1 MKEARPVPEKLG
13 EAECLRLISP
23 GGAGRIA
30 FAGSYDLTV
39 LPVIYQ
45 LADGAI
51 LFRAAQDGL
60 TEEDLRTGSSTASTG
75 WRSRLT
81 ISTRRRGKAGA
92 SWSRDLLTISTP
104 RMSRRQPGPRAWSH
118 GRRRAQSL
126 HPRHARPRPPAGGSG
141 RAREPGRGASA
152 RASAGEARAVR
163 QGWLRLAEPAGG
175 YPAFV
180 PAMLAG
186 PAGAGAGAGCAMRL
200 RRGLRCGG
208 RRSLPCAG
216 RSGCAGAV
224 LHRPAGART
233 AGRLHLG
240 RYRAG
245 GRAAGDGL

>member
-163 QGWLRLAEPAGG
+163 QDWLRLAEPAGG
-175 YPAFV
+175 YPAFD
-180 PAMLAG
+180 PAMRSGLPE
-186 PAGAGAGAGCAMRL
+186 PARRWLRHAIAPGTPLWRPAEPSVRGQIRL
-200 RRGLRCGG
+200 RRCGPSPPGRCW
-208 RRSLPCAG
+208 
-216 RSGCAGAV
+216 
-224 LHRPAGART
+224 HRRT
-233 AGRLHLG
+233 APSGPLPRG
-240 RYRAG
+240 WPGCR
-245 GRAAGDGL
+245 